1 MLSLGTDLRFASAK
15 RLMLSLGTE
24 THTSHFVAQRAM
36 RRIIYSMIKLFRHKG
51 LKRFFETGNVA
62 GINPSHRQKIR
73 IRLAA
78 LDTATTIEDM
88 DLPGFRL
95 HPLKGDK
102 QGVWAVDVSKNW
114 RITFEF
120 IDGNAHVVNY
130 EDYH

>member
-1 MLSLGTDLRFASAK
+1 MT
-15 RLMLSLGTE
+15 
-24 THTSHFVAQRAM
+24 
-36 RRIIYSMIKLFRHKG
+36 SMIKSFKHKG
-51 LKRFFETGNVA
+51 LKKFYETGSVA
-62 GINPSHRQKIR
+62 GINPAHRQKIR
-73 IRLAA
+73 MRLTA

-102 QGVWAVDVSKNW
+102 KGVWAIDVSKNW

-120 IDGNAHVVNY
+120 IDGDAYVVNY